1 MKTSW
6 RELRSR
12 YERLVEE
19 YGAAA
24 LVVYFTL
31 FFGTLFVFWI
41 AISRGFE
48 PEGWVA
54 GTGTLGGAYL
64 ATKLTQPLRI
74 AATLVLT
81 PLAVSAWRRIRRGPP
96 GSPRRGTPSPGD
108 QPSTE
113 PPSRG

>member
-1 MKTSW
+1 MKASL

-19 YGAAA
+19 YGTAAV
-24 LVVYFTL
+24 VVYFSLFFATL
-31 FFGTLFVFWI
+31 FGFWI
-41 AISRGFE
+41 AITRGFE
-48 PEGWVA
+48 PEGWAA

-64 ATKLTQPLRI
+64 ATKLTQPIRI

-81 PLAVSAWRRIRRGPP
+81 PLAVSAWRRL
-96 GSPRRGTPSPGD
+96 RGTPDPAPQSPRD

>member
-1 MKTSW
+1 MTTS
-6 RELRSR
+6 RPNLRAR
-12 YERLVEE
+12 FERLVVE

-24 LVVYFTL
+24 LIFHYAVFFVTL
-31 FFGTLFVFWI
+31 LGFWI

-64 ATKLTQPLRI
+64 ATKLTQPIRI
-74 AATLVLT
+74 GATLVLT
-81 PLAVSAWRRIRRGPP
+81 PLVVSAWRLLWRKGEPA
-96 GSPRRGTPSPGD
+96 SPSPHN

-113 PPSRG
+113 PPSHG